1 MRLLWSRAVRRK
13 MLYLWLL
20 LIGFALVTLVL
31 SDLLNNR
38 HRVRGHQKPGPPRRP
53 LQGIP
58 NAPGLE
64 VIVDSW
70 DPALELGVDLAPL
83 KSLQED
89 QLLFVPSAQGTNNP
103 SQKKGSYRVLL
114 PAANKDS
121 RAAAPPTHGAT
132 GKAARPRPEAVEGD
146 AQSSAVQKY
155 GFNEV
160 VSGRI
165 SLHRRLPD
173 TRHPECL
180 GEQYSESLP
189 SASVVICFHD
199 EAWSTLLRTVQSVLD
214 TAPGQ
219 YLQEVLLVDDL
230 SHHGHLKSVLS
241 EYVSHLDGVRLI
253 RSTKRLGVAGCRSLG
268 AARAAGEVLVFMD
281 SHCECQKGWLEP
293 LLERVA
299 QDRTRVVS
307 PIMDVIDWQTFEYN
321 ATQWPVIGVFD
332 WRLDFHW
339 ESNSRLQDKDSAARP
354 LLSPALGGGV
364 VAVDRHFFHS
374 VGAYDPGMLLWGV
387 EQIELSIR
395 VWSCGGTMEVVP
407 CSRVAHLDHHH
418 PPYRFPDQDLL
429 QRNKIRTADTWM
441 DAYRKIFYR
450 RDTLAHF
457 IRQSE
462 SPDITERLRLKRN
475 LGCRNFHWY
484 LTTVYPQLYI
494 PQDRPTLSGELYNV
508 GTGSCADYPRGPG
521 PQGGAMIAAPCSGT
535 GSQHCDLNSE
545 FEVRWGPS
553 GALCL
558 DASGKRAVL
567 SPCPTHRPTAS
578 RLKWKFIKLSGQ
590 LVHQQSQLCLE
601 AVMEGG
607 LTPSSPRDVNT
618 NAKTGG
624 LFLRPCTHHP
634 RQQWHFEQLVAPKEK
649 QPQTNIK
656 SKEYNGSARTRVW
669 IFSLV

>member
-1 MRLLWSRAVRRK
+1 MRLLWSRATAVRRK
-13 MLYLWLL
+13 MLCLWLL
-20 LIGFALVTLVL
+20 LLAFALVTLVL
-31 SDLLNNR
+31 SDLFNNR
-38 HRVRGHQKPGPPRRP
+38 HRVPGHQNPAAPRRP
-53 LQGIP
+53 LQGLP
-58 NAPGLE
+58 NAPDLE
-64 VIVDSW
+64 VIVDAW

-89 QLLFVPSAQGTNNP
+89 QLLFVRGTNNP
-103 SQKKGSYRVLL
+103 QQKKGTYRVLL
-114 PAANKDS
+114 PAAANKDS
-121 RAAAPPTHGAT
+121 RVPAPPTRGET
-132 GKAARPRPEAVEGD
+132 GKAARPRLDAAGSDVEF
-146 AQSSAVQKY
+146 SALQKY

-160 VSGRI
+160 VSESI
-165 SLHRRLPD
+165 SLHRGLPE

-199 EAWSTLLRTVQSVLD
+199 EAWSTLLRTVQSVLH
-214 TAPGQ
+214 TAPRQ
-219 YLQEVLLVDDL
+219 HLQEVLLVDDL
-230 SHHGHLKSVLS
+230 SQHGHLKSVLS
-241 EYVSHLDGVRLI
+241 EYVSHLDGVRLV
-253 RSTKRLGVAGCRSLG
+253 RSTKRLGVGGCRTLG

-321 ATQWPVIGVFD
+321 ATQWPVRGVFD
-332 WRLDFHW
+332 WRLDFYW
-339 ESNSRLQDKDSAARP
+339 ESNALLQDKDSDSAARP
-354 LLSPALGGGV
+354 LQSPALGGGV
-364 VAVDRHFFHS
+364 VAVDRHFFQS

-418 PPYRFPDQDLL
+418 PPYRFPDQELL
-429 QRNKIRTADTWM
+429 QRNKIRIADTWM

-508 GTGSCADYPRGPG
+508 GTGSCADYPRGPR
-521 PQGGAMIAAPCSGT
+521 PQGGAMNAAPCSGT

-545 FEVRWGPS
+545 FEVRWGPA

-558 DASGKRAVL
+558 DASGERAVL
-567 SPCPTHRPTAS
+567 SPCPTHRPTPS

-601 AVMEGG
+601 AVMGGG
-607 LTPSSPRDVNT
+607 LTQSGQREVNT

-634 RQQWHFEQLVAPKEK
+634 RQQWHFEQLVAPK
-649 QPQTNIK
+649 
-656 SKEYNGSARTRVW
+656 GA
-669 IFSLV
+669 